1 MSKPV
6 KDLITGALRDRY
18 QGVQDVCVVDLT
30 GLDVQ
35 RTQQLRRSLTS
46 KSMRMEVVKNSL
58 TRRAFRGGPLEPL
71 GERLKGPCALVI
83 GGDSI
88 VDVAKTLA
96 HWAKE
101 LGDIALKEA
110 IVEGDAELLA
120 VAAVARMQGRR
131 ELQGEI
137 AMLVGS
143 PGRAIAGCLGSPA
156 GRIAGCLKTLAERQE
171 AA

>member
-6 KDLITGALRDRY
+6 KDLITEALRARY
-18 QGVQDVCVVDLT
+18 EGTGNACVVDLT

-35 RTQQLRRSLTS
+35 RTQTLRRDLSD
-46 KSMRMEVVKNSL
+46 KSMRMHVVKNSL
-58 TRRAFRGGPLEPL
+58 ARRAFRGSPLEAL
-71 GERLKGPCALVI
+71 GEQLRGPCALVT

-88 VDVAKTLA
+88 IEVAQTLV

-110 IVEGDAELLA
+110 IIDGEPTLTTVEE
-120 VAAVARMQGRR
+120 VARMKGRK
-131 ELQGEI
+131 ELQAEI
-137 AMLVGS
+137 ALLVAS
-143 PGRAIAGCLGSPA
+143 PGRAIAGCVSGPG
-156 GRIAGCLKTLAERQE
+156 GRIAGCVQALAERSE